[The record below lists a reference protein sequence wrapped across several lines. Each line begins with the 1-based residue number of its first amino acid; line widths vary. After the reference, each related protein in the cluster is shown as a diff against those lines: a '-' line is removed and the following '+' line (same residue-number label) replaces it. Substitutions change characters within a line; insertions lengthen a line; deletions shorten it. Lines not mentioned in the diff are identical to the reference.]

1 MAGTHRDTAI
11 LLGLGSEAQAVS
23 VATKEPVCG
32 ASSLQAPRE
41 QRGVLGSHFELVSPA
56 YPFVLNKAN
65 GALALQIL
73 SPSQKQSEYYS
84 SIYLTTKLTF
94 QDPCP

>member
-1 MAGTHRDTAI
+1 MAGTHRDTVI

-23 VATKEPVCG
+23 VAPENLCVVHHLCR
-32 ASSLQAPRE
+32 PRE
-41 QRGVLGSHFELVSPA
+41 SSGGVLGSHFELVSPA